1 MLLAPVVKN
10 VSGEI
15 IPPFGLMRVTN
26 VTTNDNRLVLE
37 VDKPNGDTTAKHVI
51 NGKLQVQID
60 GYGSYQ
66 DPSNQ
71 FIVLTNETDGFVG
84 PINDSWVAGLGTMFC
99 VTGPVRT
106 TAPQTALVSIGREVT
121 SVELIRCSDGLRAFA
136 DNVAVGTQRLADL
149 NGQVV
154 NVADSALLRS
164 ECWTVGDTNNCP
176 PEICPTVL
184 GTVPDCDS
192 CVPTCFNLT
201 LCTDTTFVR
210 KIMQPFGV
218 FLQPGDVVAL
228 FDELCYTVSLADD
241 CVDAEIIE
249 LSQSQIF
256 DDCSLC
262 GPACFDLTPCPGETA
277 DAIVARS
284 GVSQVETMDTSE
296 DDTIEFDFN
305 EVVGKVVRLDD
316 GVCYIVSVHAGD
328 CTEGVDDVVVLETYD
343 DCSTCL
349 VYTLD
354 RCGTSDQITTY
365 SDLSEYGVGTVIRR
379 AEDEMCYEIV
389 DSTAMFDA
397 TAVEVMVEESFTS
410 CENCTDPI
418 FKLEPTCPSCE
429 EANPGMDCEANPA
442 ATPIAGSG
450 QTEYTD
456 EDLTDHLERYVKV
469 DGVCYFVERDPTRQA
484 STLTSL
490 EITNSFEDCVTCQK
504 QCVTMVVD
512 VIDGTGAIQ
521 QKKMRVV
528 VDMVC
533 DEITE
538 DVIETT
544 EDCPPETP

>member
-15 IPPFGLMRVTN
+15 IPPFGLMRVVN
-26 VTTNDNRLVLE
+26 VTTNGNRLVLE

-60 GYGSYQ
+60 GHGSYQ

-71 FIVLTNETDGFVG
+71 FIVLTDETDGFVG
-84 PINDSWVAGLGTMFC
+84 PIDDSWVAGAGAMFC

-106 TAPQTALVSIGREVT
+106 TNPRTALVTIGRDVT
-121 SVELIRCSDGLRAFA
+121 SVELFRCSDGLRAFA
-136 DNVAVGTQRLADL
+136 DNVEVGTQRLAEL
-149 NGQVV
+149 SGQVV
-154 NVADSALLRS
+154 NVAASALLES

-176 PEICPTVL
+176 PEICPAVL
-184 GTVPDCDS
+184 GIVADCDS
-192 CVPTCFNLT
+192 CGPACFDLT
-201 LCTDTTFVR
+201 LCTDASVVL
-210 KIMQPFGV
+210 KIMQPFGIT
-218 FLQPGDVVAL
+218 LQLGDVVA
-228 FDELCYTVSLADD
+228 FEDLCYMVSLAAD

-249 LSQSQIF
+249 LIPSQVF
-256 DDCSLC
+256 DDCNSC

-284 GVSQVETMDTSE
+284 SVDV
-296 DDTIEFDFN
+296 EFDFN

-316 GVCYIVSVHAGD
+316 GVCYVVSAHTGD
-328 CTEGVDDVVVLETYD
+328 CATGVDDVVVLETYD
-343 DCSTCL
+343 DCENCL

-354 RCGTSDQITTY
+354 SCTTSDQITTY
-365 SDLSEYGVGTVIRR
+365 SDLSMYGVGTIIKR

-389 DSTAMFDA
+389 DSTATFNEF
-397 TAVEVMVEESFTS
+397 TVEVMVEESFTS
-410 CENCTDPI
+410 CDNCTDPV
-418 FKLEPTCPSCE
+418 FKLDPVCPSCE

-450 QTEYTD
+450 NTEYTD
-456 EDLTDHLERYVKV
+456 VDLSEHLGKYVKI
-469 DGVCYFVERDPTRQA
+469 DGVCYLVERDPTRQTP
-484 STLTSL
+484 TLPSL
-490 EITNSFEDCVTCQK
+490 VITNSFEDCATCQK

-512 VIDGTGAIQ
+512 VIDGEGAIQ

-544 EDCPPETP
+544 EECPPETP